1 VKMVIAFVLLTIAG
15 LLTPAQEPQ
24 VSGGQANNQDP
35 LPVPPGTRIKVGG
48 KVAAAQIVTRVQPV
62 YPKLARQ
69 TRISGTVRLHVI
81 LAKDG
86 TVQQLEVMSGHPLL
100 VQSALDA
107 VRQWK
112 YKPTLLNGVLVEV
125 DTTVDVIYSLSDDS
139 AAPDDTQGKLHTAT
153 ISPEF
158 RADVLN
164 LLEITHARERSA
176 AAGQAFFEKLRG
188 QMFSNIKDEALRT
201 KITDAY
207 LAKLLRMFKTDEYS
221 EGIVVA
227 YSKYFND
234 DDVKELTK
242 FYQTPVGQKYNEAMP
257 RMTTDLIDL
266 GQKLAQDSIP
276 GIFKELC
283 KEYPDTLGG
292 QLPDCP
298 APDKDKKSQL
308 MPELVEPIDGHSVA
322 TVRLN
327 R

>member
-1 VKMVIAFVLLTIAG
+1 VRLILGVTFASLMAVATVARESAP
-15 LLTPAQEPQ
+15 PAA
-24 VSGGQANNQDP
+24 QAP
-35 LPVPPGTRIKVGG
+35 STEASTTKPVTRIRLGG
-48 KVAAAQIVTRVQPV
+48 KVAGAQIVTRVQPV
-62 YPKLARQ
+62 YPRQARQ
-69 TRISGTVRLHVI
+69 TKISGTVRLHTI

-86 TVQQLEVMSGHPLL
+86 SVQQLEVISGHPLL

-112 YKPTLLNGVLVEV
+112 YKPTLLNGEPVEV
-125 DTTVDVIYSLSDDS
+125 DTTVDIIYSLNDDAS
-139 AAPDDTQGKLHTAT
+139 GPLPAQTTGSIDPQ
-153 ISPEF
+153 F

-164 LLEITHARERSA
+164 LLEVTHARERSA
-176 AAGQAFFEKLRG
+176 SAGQAFFEKLRG
-188 QMFSNIKDEALRT
+188 QMFSNIKDEQLRN

-207 LAKLLRMFKTDEYS
+207 LTKLLRMFKTDEYS

-227 YSKYFND
+227 YSKYFSD

-242 FYQTPVGQKYNEAMP
+242 FYQTTIGQKYNDALP
-257 RMTTDLIDL
+257 KLTSDLIDL

-298 APDKDKKSQL
+298 ALDKDKKSQL
-308 MPELVEPIDGHSVA
+308 MPDASKPLINAQVGQ
-322 TVRLN
+322 
-327 R
+327 